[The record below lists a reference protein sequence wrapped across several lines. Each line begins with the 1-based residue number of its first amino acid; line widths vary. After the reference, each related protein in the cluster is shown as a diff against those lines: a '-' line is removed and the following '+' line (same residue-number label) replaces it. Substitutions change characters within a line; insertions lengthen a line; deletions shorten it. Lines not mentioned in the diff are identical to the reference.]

1 MDKFIGEIGGI
12 FRQNGVPQFG
22 CDGLNLNLIEAR
34 NKGVGR

>member
-22 CDGLNLNLIEAR
+22 CDCLNLNLIEAR